1 MSFSWSTFVLQAV
14 NFLVLVWLL
23 QRFLFK
29 PIAAIVA
36 RRKEEIARAQAEAAA
51 AKQRAEVTRREFETR
66 QARLEAERQSSID
79 ELRAELADER
89 AKMIQAARED
99 IEKLKAAT
107 LKRLDEER
115 DDAAREVFDQS
126 VQIAVRLAE
135 RMLLQLAGPRVDDLF
150 LDRVLDHFDHLSAT
164 QRAAL
169 FGDTRHDGAQLIVA
183 TAYPLNGDAEAKW
196 RSALSERF
204 GTQSQIEF
212 TIEQGLIAGAEL
224 KFPHAILRFSWR
236 DCLADAQRELNS
248 HEQVG

>member
-1 MSFSWSTFVLQAV
+1 MSFSWSTFALQAV

-36 RRKEEIARAQAEAAA
+36 RRKQEIARALAEAAA
-51 AKQRAEVTRREFETR
+51 ANQRAEEARKEFELR
-66 QARLEAERQSSID
+66 QTQLEAERQNLID
-79 ELRAELADER
+79 QVRAQLADER

-99 IEKLKAAT
+99 IEKLKSAA

-126 VQIAVRLAE
+126 VQIAVHLAE
-135 RMLLQLAGPRVDDLF
+135 RLLLQLAGPRVDDLF
-150 LDRVLDHFDHLSAT
+150 LDRVLDRFDHLSAT

-169 FGDTRHDGAQLIVA
+169 FGDTRNDRAQLIVA
-183 TAYPLNGDAEAKW
+183 TAYPLNGNAEAKW
-196 RSALSERF
+196 RSALSERL
-204 GTQSQIEF
+204 GAQPQIEF

-224 KFPHAILRFSWR
+224 KFPRAVLRFSWR
-236 DCLADAQRELNS
+236 DCLTDAQRELNS